1 MGQST
6 GRITL
11 GLGIL
16 ATLTA
21 CANLPTESISGAP
34 AGKRGGVY
42 LGASGY
48 SVAQPDSMMLQE
60 DVATDTVHRGV
71 YLGAGGY

>member
-6 GRITL
+6 GRVTL
-11 GLGIL
+11 GLSLL
-16 ATLTA
+16 ATLAA
-21 CANLPTESISGAP
+21 CANLPTESTGAP

-48 SVAQPDSMMLQE
+48 SVAQPDSTMLQE
-60 DVATDTVHRGV
+60 AAATDTVHRGV
-71 YLGAGGY
+71 YLGASGY